1 MQICTTKAQRHQ
13 ERLRSSYP
21 QISQKDAD
29 FEIQI
34 GDIGVICGSL
44 LPFLVSFRHWG
55 GFKATCLGGEKS
67 AWDSPTHHFEVD
79 GLLGATFPLG
89 SDPHGNGCAISLQ
102 LWSPSGMRDLSI
114 RRFNLN
120 PATCNGHTFRHNIEG
135 GGLMQLHWD
144 GFASAIPTAG

>member
-55 GFKATCLGGEKS
+55 GFKATYLGGENLPGIC
-67 AWDSPTHHFEVD
+67 APHFEVD
-79 GLLGATFPLG
+79 GLLVFHRSAELNLRPVQARVVRRDFTFHWSLKRATRTMRECESTFDIEQLE
-89 SDPHGNGCAISLQ
+89 PHLV
-102 LWSPSGMRDLSI
+102 
-114 RRFNLN
+114 
-120 PATCNGHTFRHNIEG
+120 
-135 GGLMQLHWD
+135 
-144 GFASAIPTAG
+144 